1 MALENRRPS
10 PWQGPDEDVH
20 GDANDVKQAESL
32 PVLPTAR
39 EPVLLADAAECTPFT
54 DARLT
59 EPFVRETLDG
69 TIPDDRLFTVTEV
82 ASLLKAPK
90 SVVYAACDSG
100 ELQYIKFEGVVQVEG
115 RELKAWLAACHRP
128 PSSTP

>member
-1 MALENRRPS
+1 
-10 PWQGPDEDVH
+10 VH

-59 EPFVRETLDG
+59 ETFVRETPVSAQKRRIG
-69 TIPDDRLFTVTEV
+69 WWWTSCVWEN
-82 ASLLKAPK
+82 
-90 SVVYAACDSG
+90 
-100 ELQYIKFEGVVQVEG
+100 GV
-115 RELKAWLAACHRP
+115 LAEHRNVIQDEA
-128 PSSTP
+128 T

>member
-1 MALENRRPS
+1 VS
-10 PWQGPDEDVH
+10 
-20 GDANDVKQAESL
+20 
-32 PVLPTAR
+32 
-39 EPVLLADAAECTPFT
+39 ADAAGCTPFT

-59 EPFVRETLDG
+59 ETFVRETLDG

-115 RELKAWLAACHRP
+115 RDVKAWLAACHRP
-128 PSSTP
+128 PSSTL